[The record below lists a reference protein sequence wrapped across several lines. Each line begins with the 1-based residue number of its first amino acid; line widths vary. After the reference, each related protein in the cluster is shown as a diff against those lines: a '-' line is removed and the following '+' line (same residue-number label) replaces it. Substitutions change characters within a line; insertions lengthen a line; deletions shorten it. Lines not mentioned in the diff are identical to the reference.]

1 MPQII
6 EISTEKE
13 IMSIEADENRKSVSV
28 KGVKGLK
35 LFIFPSGKKIF
46 KIKYRNESGVY
57 TTTVIGEWVKGIYGI
72 KEAIR
77 DSAPYLSKI
86 SANEPIA
93 KDAIRTFNDIW
104 LRYKTHVN
112 STKAELKTL
121 QRFMNQFENLL
132 LPEIKNMEISL
143 IRDTVKARPIFLRI
157 LKSLQTENNPRTNT
171 VNKILNRLNQIFDY
185 AVINGLLANNPTRII
200 SQNFSKHFII
210 KKQIPRKAI
219 LDIDHLSHFLKS
231 IDEYWGDINVPLC
244 MKWTILFAVRPSNAR
259 EARWK
264 DINFDKKEW
273 KIEGINMK
281 MGEDFILPLTDTAI
295 KFLRSLP
302 TYGKN
307 EEFLFRGANAGKPMS
322 DNTMRMAVIRLG
334 FKGVVDMHGF
344 RSTFQTLMSELN
356 YTEKLGFSEQVL
368 SLCLDHQLRHKVKS
382 DKAYNRAKYEQ
393 GKRDVFEYWHK
404 FLVKW
409 GLKI

>member
-1 MPQII
+1 
-6 EISTEKE
+6 
-13 IMSIEADENRKSVSV
+13 
-28 KGVKGLK
+28 
-35 LFIFPSGKKIF
+35 
-46 KIKYRNESGVY
+46 
-57 TTTVIGEWVKGIYGI
+57 
-72 KEAIR
+72 
-77 DSAPYLSKI
+77 
-86 SANEPIA
+86 
-93 KDAIRTFNDIW
+93 
-104 LRYKTHVN
+104 
-112 STKAELKTL
+112 
-121 QRFMNQFENLL
+121 
-132 LPEIKNMEISL
+132 MEISL

-185 AVINGLLANNPTRII
+185 AVINGLLADNPTRII

-344 RSTFQTLMSELN
+344 RSTFQTLMSEIN
-356 YTEKLGFSEQVL
+356 YTEKLGFSKQVL

-382 DKAYNRAKYEQ
+382 DKAYNRARYEQ
-393 GKRDVFEYWHK
+393 GKRDIFEYWHK